1 LHEKNLAVN
10 ASKSFWAVQEVD
22 YFGFRLTP
30 HGIEPQPKKIDAM
43 MRIEPPKTKKQLRC
57 FIGLVNYYQF
67 MFQKRSHVMVLLTEL
82 VSKNVP
88 FRWTA
93 RQQAAFEEMK

>member
-1 LHEKNLAVN
+1 MELN
-10 ASKSFWAVQEVD
+10 
-22 YFGFRLTP
+22 T
-30 HGIEPQPKKIDAM
+30 QPKKIDAM
-43 MRIEPPKTKKQLRC
+43 MRIEPPKTKKQLRR
-57 FIGLVNYYQF
+57 FIGLVNYYRF
-67 MFQKRSHVMVLLTEL
+67 MFQKRSHIMAPLTEL